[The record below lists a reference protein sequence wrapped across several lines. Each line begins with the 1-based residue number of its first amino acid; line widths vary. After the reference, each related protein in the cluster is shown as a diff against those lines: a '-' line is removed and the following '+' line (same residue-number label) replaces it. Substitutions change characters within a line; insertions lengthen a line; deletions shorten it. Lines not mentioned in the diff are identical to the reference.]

1 MLGLLV
7 WLAALVPEPP
17 DPSNPPSAV
26 ACELEITGM
35 PVSIMRHHRLV
46 VGADEE
52 RPLVPRVTLEVGDEA
67 LRLRVLGLRYH
78 GDRWVSRQECE
89 AAARVVL
96 PVQPLP
102 ARVVFPC
109 PPKGLTVQCPG
120 CPGEAGQRVYLAEEL
135 PPVEMASWSR
145 EVTLVLRAPGYH
157 REALEIELHPG
168 PNSVHVE
175 LDAL

>member
-7 WLAALVPEPP
+7 WLAATSPG
-17 DPSNPPSAV
+17 PPSPSPPGAL
-26 ACELEITGM
+26 ACEVEITGM

-46 VGADEE
+46 VGADDE
-52 RPLVPRVTLEVGDEA
+52 RALAPRVPLELGDEA

-78 GDRWVSRQECE
+78 GDRWVSREDC
-89 AAARVVL
+89 AASRVVMQ
-96 PVQPLP
+96 VQPLP

-109 PPKGLTVQCPG
+109 PPRGLTVACPG

-135 PPVEMASWSR
+135 PPIEMASWSR
-145 EVTLVLRAPGYH
+145 EVVLLLRAPGYH
-157 REALEIELHPG
+157 REERTVELHPG

-175 LDAL
+175 LQAH

>member
-7 WLAALVPEPP
+7 WLAALVPESVP
-17 DPSNPPSAV
+17 DPPSPV
-26 ACELEITGM
+26 TCDIEITGM

-46 VGADEE
+46 VGADDE
-52 RPLVPRVTLEVGDEA
+52 RPVDSHVTLEVGNEA

-89 AAARVVL
+89 ATPRVQL
-96 PVQPLP
+96 PVVPLP

-109 PPKGLTVQCPG
+109 PPKGLTVACPS

-135 PPVEMASWSR
+135 PPVDMESWSR

-157 REALEIELHPG
+157 REELRVELHPG

-175 LDAL
+175 LEAL

>member
-1 MLGLLV
+1 MLGLIFLV
-7 WLAALVPEPP
+7 WLAAKDPP
-17 DPSNPPSAV
+17 PPPVLAPV
-26 ACELEITGM
+26 TCHIEITGM

-46 VGADEE
+46 VGADDE
-52 RPLVPRVTLEVGDEA
+52 RPLEPRMTLEVGDEA
-67 LRLRVLGLRYH
+67 LRVRVLGLRYH

-89 AAARVVL
+89 AAPRVVL

-109 PPKGLTVQCPG
+109 PPRGLTVACPG
-120 CPGEAGQRVYLAEEL
+120 CPGEASTRVYLAEEL
-135 PPVEMASWSR
+135 PPIDMDSWSR
-145 EVTLVLRAPGYH
+145 EVTLLLRAPGFH
-157 REALEIELHPG
+157 RQELRVELHPG

>member
-7 WLAALVPEPP
+7 WLVALVPVPAP
-17 DPSNPPSAV
+17 DPPSPV
-26 ACELEITGM
+26 ACEVEITGM

-46 VGADEE
+46 VGADDE
-52 RPLVPRVTLEVGDEA
+52 RPLVSHLTLEVGDEA

-78 GDRWVSRQECE
+78 GDRWVSRQDCE
-89 AAARVVL
+89 ATPRVVL

-109 PPKGLTVQCPG
+109 PPKGLTVACPG

-135 PPVEMASWSR
+135 PPVDMESWSR

-157 REALEIELHPG
+157 REALRVELHPG

-175 LDAL
+175 LEAL